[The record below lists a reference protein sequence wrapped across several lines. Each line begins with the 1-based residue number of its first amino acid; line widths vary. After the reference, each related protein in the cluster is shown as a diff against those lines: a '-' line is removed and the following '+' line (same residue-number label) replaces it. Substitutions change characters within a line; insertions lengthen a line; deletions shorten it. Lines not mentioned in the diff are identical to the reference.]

1 MNKIKVI
8 DLLNRIANGEEV
20 PDRISFCS
28 YDYKWDKD
36 FDDYLRIVDKQQ
48 MAFSFIENHNDNLE
62 CFLNDTVDII
72 EEDKKIE
79 KIEYSI
85 DKDGYLS
92 VNDFREHLLQIINKI
107 NEIIDY
113 INGGINGE

>member
-1 MNKIKVI
+1 MNKLRVI
-8 DLLNRIANGEEV
+8 DLLNKIANGKRPEKIKYKNKIYNWSITTGNYILEDDRNVSINWDFVSMFELRNEV
-20 PDRISFCS
+20 EI
-28 YDYKWDKD
+28 
-36 FDDYLRIVDKQQ
+36 
-48 MAFSFIENHNDNLE
+48 IEN
-62 CFLNDTVDII
+62 
-72 EEDKKIE
+72 KKIE

-113 INGGINGE
+113 INGGTNGE